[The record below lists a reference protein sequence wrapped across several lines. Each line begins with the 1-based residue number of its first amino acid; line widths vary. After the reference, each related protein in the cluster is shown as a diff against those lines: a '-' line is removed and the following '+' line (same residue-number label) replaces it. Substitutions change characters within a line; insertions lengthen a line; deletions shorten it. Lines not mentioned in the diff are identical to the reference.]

1 MLQRDMQRNHLCA
14 ASDNSGSSQLL
25 MPCAARTFDGA
36 DDLLV
41 VWDNGHV
48 DNGDDISVMMLQN
61 LAKSRQ
67 ARDAVIK
74 EICVGL
80 PSHYTEEQALR
91 HCQDKDLL
99 TRLALINDRIRIVE
113 GELVSCGR
121 AYRLRLGDIVLC
133 APAQRWVLLVLSF
146 VGAFGALM
154 LARGRR
160 APK

>member
-1 MLQRDMQRNHLCA
+1 
-14 ASDNSGSSQLL
+14 

-61 LAKSRQ
+61 LARSRQ

-80 PSHYTEEQALR
+80 PSHYTEEQSIAALPG
-91 HCQDKDLL
+91 QG
-99 TRLALINDRIRIVE
+99 LANT
-113 GELVSCGR
+113 
-121 AYRLRLGDIVLC
+121 AC
-133 APAQRWVLLVLSF
+133 ANQRSNPN
-146 VGAFGALM
+146 
-154 LARGRR
+154 R
-160 APK
+160 